1 MIVSFGKTDIGKTR
15 KSNQDFFL
23 TSTEQPYLFVL
34 CDGMGGH
41 SSGDVASR
49 TTAES
54 IKTYVHLQSTMD
66 LDENKAEKL
75 LKNAVSYAN
84 NVVHTRA
91 KTSET
96 FKGMGTT
103 CDVCLLDFD
112 KLYIVHVGDSRVYRL
127 RQGVFSQLT
136 KDHSLVDEMV
146 EKGVITKEEAKTH
159 PDKNIITRAVGTNP
173 TVDIDFIS
181 DDLLPD
187 DILLMCSDGLSNMV
201 SDFDIKRLLISADK
215 PEEIVNHLVGLAN
228 QNGGKDNITAVYI
241 KVLAK
246 EEA

>member
-15 KSNQDFFL
+15 KVNQDYFL
-23 TSTEQPYLFVL
+23 TSREQPYLFVL

-49 TTAES
+49 TAAES

-91 KTSET
+91 KTCENFT
-96 FKGMGTT
+96 GMGTT
-103 CDVCLLDFD
+103 TDVCLLDFD

-127 RQGVFSQLT
+127 RQGVLSQLT

-146 EKGVITKEEAKTH
+146 QKGVITEEEAKTH

-173 TVDIDFIS
+173 TVDIDFINE
-181 DDLLPD
+181 DLLPD
-187 DILLMCSDGLSNMV
+187 DILLMCSDGLSYLI
-201 SDFDIKRLLISADK
+201 SDFEKNRLLISAED
-215 PEEIVNHLVGLAN
+215 PVEVVNRLVTLAN
-228 QNGGKDNITAVYI
+228 QNGGRDNITAVYI